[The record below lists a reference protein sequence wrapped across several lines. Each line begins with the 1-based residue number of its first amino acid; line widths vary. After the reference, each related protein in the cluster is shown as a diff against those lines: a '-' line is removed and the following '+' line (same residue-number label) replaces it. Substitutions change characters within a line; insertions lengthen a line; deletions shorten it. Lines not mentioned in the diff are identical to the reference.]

1 MVKNI
6 FVTMAIFVT
15 GLMAREWVETGAPH
29 PSEPVW
35 DVNLISENQL
45 EISFDFSGYFVE
57 ELPNGKNKIF
67 LVGDSHFAAIMF
79 DLKQRVVDEDYQ
91 FLARTSGGCLYLPNF
106 IRKEVKRSLR
116 QTLVMQGNRSIR
128 VDTYG
133 LFGQAMGVFIGTSE
147 NMQFLD
153 PSKGKVYLG
162 AEVKRILEKLLGT
175 QIDFREHL
183 RIFVGHIPRFEF
195 LKVENSRLNSNNN
208 QYILQAKDLKRSGKV
223 ILNIDA
229 MTLLPLEMTRIE
241 EGQKRYF
248 VKWQDYETIGSI
260 DWPHLVTL
268 EFPGK
273 DELIRVKYNEP
284 TLNVKIDPKTF
295 KLIPTFSPE

>member
-1 MVKNI
+1 MKDRFFYSCRLFQ
-6 FVTMAIFVT
+6 FVRYCLRFTLKLPNERRFLFAF
-15 GLMAREWVETGAPH
+15 
-29 PSEPVW
+29 
-35 DVNLISENQL
+35 
-45 EISFDFSGYFVE
+45 YFVFFFLGACQNSFE
-57 ELPNGKNKIF
+57 KAPPHFSKGTISSAYIFNRIQSRANKIYSVKPF
-67 LVGDSHFAAIMF
+67 
-79 DLKQRVVDEDYQ
+79 
-91 FLARTSGGCLYLPNF
+91 ARTTF
-106 IRKEVKRSLR
+106 IGKEVKHSFRQSLV
-116 QTLVMQGNRSIR
+116 LQGNRSIR

-133 LFGQAMGVFIGTSE
+133 LFGQAMGVFIRTSG
-147 NMQFLD
+147 NKQFLE

-162 AEVKRILEKLLGT
+162 ADVKRLLEKLLGT

-195 LKVENSRLNSNNN
+195 LRVENSRLNAHNN

-273 DELIRVKYNEP
+273 DELIRVKYKDP
-284 TLNVKIDPKTF
+284 ILNAKIDPETF
-295 KLIPTFSPE
+295 KLISSIPHE

>member
-1 MVKNI
+1 MKDRLFHSCRLIQFVNHGARSALKVYYKRKFLFAFYFI
-6 FVTMAIFVT
+6 FFFLGGCQASIEKVPPHFLKETISPGYIFKR
-15 GLMAREWVETGAPH
+15 LQNRA
-29 PSEPVW
+29 
-35 DVNLISENQL
+35 
-45 EISFDFSGYFVE
+45 
-57 ELPNGKNKIF
+57 NKIYSVKSF
-67 LVGDSHFAAIMF
+67 
-79 DLKQRVVDEDYQ
+79 
-91 FLARTSGGCLYLPNF
+91 ARTTF
-106 IRKEVKRSLR
+106 IGKEVKRSLR
-116 QTLVMQGNRSIR
+116 QTLVIQGNRSIR

-162 AEVKRILEKLLGT
+162 AEVRRILEKLLGT

-195 LKVENSRLNSNNN
+195 LRVEKSRLNAHNN

-273 DELIRVKYNEP
+273 DELIRVKYKDP
-284 TLNVKIDPKTF
+284 ILNAKIDPETF
-295 KLIPTFSPE
+295 KLISAVPSDLK

>member
-1 MVKNI
+1 MKDRFFYSCRLFQFVRHCLRFALKVPNKRKFI
-6 FVTMAIFVT
+6 FAFYFIF
-15 GLMAREWVETGAPH
+15 
-29 PSEPVW
+29 
-35 DVNLISENQL
+35 
-45 EISFDFSGYFVE
+45 F
-57 ELPNGKNKIF
+57 F
-67 LVGDSHFAAIMF
+67 LVACQNSFEKVPPHFSKETISSAYIFNRIQNRANRIYSVKSF
-79 DLKQRVVDEDYQ
+79 V
-91 FLARTSGGCLYLPNF
+91 RTTF
-106 IRKEVKRSLR
+106 IGKEVKQSFR

-133 LFGQAMGVFIGTSE
+133 LFGQAMGVFIATSA

-153 PSKGKVYLG
+153 PSKGKLYLG
-162 AEVKRILEKLLGT
+162 ADVKGLLEKLLGT

-195 LKVENSRLNSNNN
+195 LRVENSRLNSHNN
-208 QYILQAKDLKRSGKV
+208 QYILQAKDLKRSGEV

-241 EGQKRYF
+241 EGEKRYF

-273 DELIRVKYNEP
+273 DELIRIKYKDP
-284 TLNVKIDPKTF
+284 ILNAKIDPETF
-295 KLIPTFSPE
+295 KLISAVPPE